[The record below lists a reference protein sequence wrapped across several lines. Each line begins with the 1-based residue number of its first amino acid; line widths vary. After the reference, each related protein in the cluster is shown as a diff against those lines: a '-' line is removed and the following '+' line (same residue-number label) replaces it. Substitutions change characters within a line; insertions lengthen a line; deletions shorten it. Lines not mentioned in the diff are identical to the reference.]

1 MCVVGV
7 NFLTWSFPALCF
19 GVHDHSF
26 FKRRKTARVVREEP
40 RVRVKPQLVAWC
52 SRDTHTHAHAHPLV
66 DEHLELWKAPKNGV
80 ESGKGAN
87 GWASTLH
94 AAKGK
99 GRWSVTE
106 TLTTA
111 KKNQRKAFS
120 MILWS
125 KNKMRQVTDATSNFS
140 RTCSQWWFINA
151 IFSSYFPFAF

>member
-1 MCVVGV
+1 MRCRRQFSHLVVSGALLRGPRP
-7 NFLTWSFPALCF
+7 FLLP
-19 GVHDHSF
+19 
-26 FKRRKTARVVREEP
+26 KMARVVREEP

-52 SRDTHTHAHAHPLV
+52 SRDTHTHTHPLV

-106 TLTTA
+106 TLTSA

-125 KNKMRQVTDATSNFS
+125 KNKMHWVTDATSNFMK
-140 RTCSQWWFINA
+140 INRSLRQRQTIQA
-151 IFSSYFPFAF
+151 LAGLAPIGGL

>member
-1 MCVVGV
+1 MSASIFSLGRFRRSASGSTTIPSSEDGAGSAGRASGTGKATVGGVV
-7 NFLTWSFPALCF
+7 L
-19 GVHDHSF
+19 
-26 FKRRKTARVVREEP
+26 P
-40 RVRVKPQLVAWC
+40 RH
-52 SRDTHTHAHAHPLV
+52 THTHPLV

-125 KNKMRQVTDATSNFS
+125 KNKMRQVTDATSNFMK
-140 RTCSQWWFINA
+140 INRSLRQRQTIQA
-151 IFSSYFPFAF
+151 LAGLAPIGGL